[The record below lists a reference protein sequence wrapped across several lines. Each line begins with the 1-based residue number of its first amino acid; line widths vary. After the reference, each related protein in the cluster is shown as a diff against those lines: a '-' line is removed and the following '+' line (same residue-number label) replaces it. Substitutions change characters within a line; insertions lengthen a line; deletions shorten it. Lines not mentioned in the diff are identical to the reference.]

1 MANQKAAF
9 RLTPGSAFPGVYLAG
24 NQSLQASAFYLLRRS
39 SLVCR
44 WEAWHSCALS
54 CINQHLL
61 SSLRPLL
68 RNTPVHQK
76 LTHKTSP
83 LPTSHGAISMVT
95 ACEAGG

>member
-76 LTHKTSP
+76 LTHK
-83 LPTSHGAISMVT
+83 
-95 ACEAGG
+95 